1 MLGDTA
7 VVMLS
12 MLQPTSA
19 TILAAM
25 SLMSATAQYHA
36 PGTALAAITAPATA
50 LAAIAAPATALSLLT
65 ATAW

>member
-36 PGTALAAITAPATA
+36 PATA
-50 LAAIAAPATALSLLT
+50 LAAIAAPATGLSLLT